1 MENDPGVRRQR
12 AEQGW
17 HDILREE
24 AELHTGIADHQA
36 AIEEK
41 SGRLREVQDY
51 KAAYKRFHFGQGRG
65 SEPAASFE
73 PGGPCPVPAEELQEL
88 EGYQAALRALGTASP
103 GGYVHGR
110 TAGQWLID
118 AGILEGLS
126 VDEAR
131 MWVSKYMA
139 RSKDWERVTEQRG
152 WFRYL
157 PEVGSEDIDLPSAGD
172 SRVASQ
178 GRVSTDA
185 GTNRE
190 KQDFDDSTQLL

>member
-12 AEQGW
+12 AEQEW

-24 AELHTGIADHQA
+24 AELRTGIADHQA

-41 SGRLREVQDY
+41 SGRLREVQEY
-51 KAAYKRFHFGQGRG
+51 KDAYSKFHFGQGRG

-73 PGGPCPVPAEELQEL
+73 PGGPCPVPAEELQEMV
-88 EGYQAALRALGTASP
+88 GYQAALRALGKASP

-110 TAGQWLID
+110 TAGEWLID

-131 MWVSKYMA
+131 MRVSKYMA
-139 RSKDWERVTEQRG
+139 RSKEWERVTEQRG

-157 PEVGSEDIDLPSAGD
+157 LEIVPGDVDLPSAGD
-172 SRVASQ
+172 SGVASQ
-178 GRVSTDA
+178 GRISTDA

-190 KQDFDDSTQLL
+190 KQNFDDSAQLS